1 MKSRTPDKLLKAERV
16 RKAALKLQQD
26 LSNFK
31 CNEVITYYV
40 HAAVH
45 HLPEQIKTC
54 VVDIVDA
61 SGSAIE
67 LANKS
72 VRTGMQLSL
81 NNIAFR

>member
-1 MKSRTPDKLLKAERV
+1 MKARTPNKLLKAESV
-16 RKAALKLQQD
+16 RNAALKLQRE
-26 LSNFK
+26 LTHFK
-31 CNEVITYYV
+31 CDEVVTYYV

-45 HLPEQIKTC
+45 HLPAQIKDC

-72 VRTGMQLSL
+72 VCTGMQFS
-81 NNIAFR
+81 